1 MLCTFARGRRLA
13 LLAVLLAS
21 PSCTYTR
28 VTRFDPTIVAERRT
42 PPESIRFYE
51 TEKPECAY
59 KEIGHVSAH
68 GSWLTSWG
76 KVIRAARK
84 KAYELG
90 GDAILSF
97 RESTRVTGAT
107 VTNGQISTQETT
119 SLSGTV
125 IRFRSAGCRQ

>member
-1 MLCTFARGRRLA
+1 MLCTLARARRFSTFVA
-13 LLAVLLAS
+13 LLLSVA
-21 PSCTYTR
+21 CTYTR

-59 KEIGHVSAH
+59 KEIGHVTSH
-68 GSWLTSWG
+68 GGWLTSWG
-76 KVIRAARK
+76 RVIRAARQ

-97 RESTRVTGAT
+97 RESTRVTGAIL
-107 VTNGQISTQETT
+107 TNGQISTQE
-119 SLSGTV
+119 SSSISGTV
-125 IRFRSAGCRQ
+125 IRFRNSGCRQ